1 MTDKGTM
8 FLLVTALVLLT
19 CVVIFAMKY
28 FSVVRRAQLSHA
40 SDGAYRAL
48 AERAVRGQEEMMLV
62 VTGLRATI
70 EQVETRLASVEKVL
84 KEVE

>member
-8 FLLVTALVLLT
+8 FLLVTVLVLLT
-19 CVVIFAMKY
+19 CLLIFAMKY

-40 SDGAYRAL
+40 SDDAYRAL
-48 AERAVRGQEEMMLV
+48 AERAVKGQEEMMLV

-70 EQVETRLASVEKVL
+70 EHVEKRLASVEKVL

>member
-1 MTDKGTM
+1 MPDKGTM

-19 CVVIFAMKY
+19 CVLIFAMKY

-48 AERAVRGQEEMMLV
+48 AERAVKGQEETMLLMA
-62 VTGLRATI
+62 GLRATI
-70 EQVETRLASVEKVL
+70 EHVETRLASVEKVL